1 VIERRDWNK
10 KTRNAFKYLVFW
22 EEIKLTQPR
31 KKAFR
36 VNRDYPKILRN
47 RKQRIARRLD
57 PKRRWSEQPG
67 PMMKAS
73 NIHFEMAERGRALNY
88 GGIGAIHLMG
98 QRLGLAEEIDSRLE
112 LLKRHLPYHES
123 DHVLNLA
130 YNALL
135 DGQRLEDIELRRNDE
150 AFLDG
155 LGAQRI
161 PDPTTSGDFT
171 RRFNQDSVLELMEA
185 INATRQRVWEKQPPD
200 FLQQAFID
208 TDGTLA
214 GTLGE
219 CKGGMALSY
228 KGIWGYAPL
237 IITLANTREVLYLV
251 NRPGN
256 VVSHEGCVPWIDRAI
271 ELVRPRA
278 AEITLRGDTDF
289 TLSAEL
295 DRWDGQ
301 GIKFI
306 FGMDAHP
313 KVVQMAES
321 LPETAWKP
329 LERLARYEIATEPRR
344 KPQRIK
350 EAIVRFKGYT
360 NKKLVGES
368 VAEFNY
374 QPIKCGRSYRL
385 VVVRKNISVQ
395 KGEMVLLEDIKYFFY
410 ITNHSAYCAEQIVAL
425 ANQRCDQENVIEQL
439 KNGVNAMRMPVDDL
453 LSNWAYMV
461 MSALAWNLKAWY
473 GLLMPNRQRGLELLG
488 MEFRRFLHLIVLLPA
503 QIVRSGRRIIY
514 RIMGYNSWLKD
525 FFASWENLRR
535 MAPA

>member
-1 VIERRDWNK
+1 MSRS
-10 KTRNAFKYLVFW
+10 
-22 EEIKLTQPR
+22 
-31 KKAFR
+31 
-36 VNRDYPKILRN
+36 YPKILRN
-47 RKQRIARRLD
+47 RKRRIERRLD
-57 PKRRWSEQPG
+57 PGRGWSEQPT
-67 PMMKAS
+67 PMMSAS
-73 NIHFEMAERGRALNY
+73 NIHFEMAERRRAVNY

-98 QRLGLAEEIDSRLE
+98 QRLGLAQEIDGRVQ

-171 RRFNQDSVLELMEA
+171 RRFDQGSILDLMEA
-185 INATRQRVWEKQPPD
+185 INTTRQRVWKKQPRG
-200 FLQQAFID
+200 FLSQAFID
-208 TDGTLA
+208 IDGTMA
-214 GTLGE
+214 PTLGQ

-237 IITLANTREVLYLV
+237 IISLANTREVLYLV

-256 VVSHEGCVPWIDRAI
+256 VVSHEGCVPWIERAI
-271 ELVRPRA
+271 ELVRLPA
-278 AEITLRGDTDF
+278 GEITLRGDSDF
-289 TLSAEL
+289 TLTAEL
-295 DRWDGQ
+295 DRWDSQ
-301 GIKFI
+301 GIKFL
-306 FGMDAHP
+306 FGMDAHQ
-313 KVVQMAES
+313 KVVQLAEA
-321 LPETAWKP
+321 LPERVWKP
-329 LERLARYEIATEPRR
+329 LERMARYEIATEARA
-344 KPQRIK
+344 KPLRVK
-350 EAIVRFKGYT
+350 EAIVRFKGYL
-360 NKKLVGES
+360 NKKLLGES
-368 VAEFNY
+368 VAQFNY
-374 QPIKCGRSYRL
+374 QPLKCGRSYRL
-385 VVVRKNISVQ
+385 VVVRKNISIQ
-395 KGEMVLLEDIKYFFY
+395 KGEAVLLEDIKYFFY
-410 ITNHSAYCAEQIVAL
+410 LTNHTDYRAQEIVAL

-461 MSALAWNLKAWY
+461 ISALGWNLKSWY
-473 GLLMPNRQRGLELLG
+473 GLLMPNRQRGLELVQ
-488 MEFRRFLHLIVLLPA
+488 MEFRRFLHAIVLLPA

-525 FFASWENLRR
+525 FFAAWENLRR